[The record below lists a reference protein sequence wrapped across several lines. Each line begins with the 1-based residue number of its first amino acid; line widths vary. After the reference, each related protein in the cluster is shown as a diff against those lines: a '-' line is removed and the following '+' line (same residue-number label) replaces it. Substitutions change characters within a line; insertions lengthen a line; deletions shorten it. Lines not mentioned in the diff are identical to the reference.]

1 MRNQRRQGHIESLF
15 VLLLFTVFAATLL
28 LVLFAGANSYRRV
41 AERGS
46 DSYNRRICAQYIAA
60 KVRHS
65 DREGAIFV
73 GGFSEPDRDDG
84 ISTLYLRQEIE
95 GATYDTRIYWY
106 DGAVREL
113 FAEAGGAFEPQDGNE
128 VLRTSVL
135 EFSYGE
141 NILTVET
148 GSETLVL
155 SLRSGKEVA
164 P

>member
-1 MRNQRRQGHIESLF
+1 MRNQRRQGHIESLV

-60 KVRHS
+60 KVRHG
-65 DREGAIFV
+65 DREGAVFV
-73 GGFSEPDRDDG
+73 GGFSEPDHDDG
-84 ISTLYLRQEIE
+84 ISTLYLRQEFE
-95 GATYDTRIYWY
+95 GETYDTRIYWY

-113 FAEAGGAFEPQDGNE
+113 FAETNGTFAPQDGTE
-128 VLRTSVL
+128 VLQTSTL
-135 EFSYGE
+135 KFHQEE

-148 GSETLVL
+148 GTETLVL
-155 SLRSGKEVA
+155 SLRSGREVA
-164 P
+164 S